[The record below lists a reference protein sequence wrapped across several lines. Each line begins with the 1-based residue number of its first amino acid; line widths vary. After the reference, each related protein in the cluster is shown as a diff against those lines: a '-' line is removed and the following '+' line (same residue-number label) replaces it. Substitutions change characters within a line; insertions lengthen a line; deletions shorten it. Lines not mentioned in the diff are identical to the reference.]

1 MREEE
6 SPMDLFSSGEA
17 DFFSTGIS
25 GGGGFKALIEKG
37 DMSDNAEAVGKDGEF
52 ISIAEMTVDIKL
64 FGVRAG
70 SGP

>member
-1 MREEE
+1 
-6 SPMDLFSSGEA
+6 
-17 DFFSTGIS
+17 
-25 GGGGFKALIEKG
+25 
-37 DMSDNAEAVGKDGEF
+37 MSDNAEAVGKDGEF